1 MKTFLPDQERAG
13 TPSLRIKG
21 RMMPYDEFS
30 VRLKNFCGSLGFNG
44 VEIRH
49 FDSFDD
55 VDGLT
60 ATTFAKDSTRD
71 AVVVLTCRVSYN
83 PNWGSYCGMP
93 QLLVREKY
101 EDAVVHCPA
110 SFITPFLQQYR
121 FAQEHIY
128 LTETE
133 QGQYL
138 ITIPESILKKDG
150 ENQAGRLIIDLDR
163 VAERDPEGHFA
174 PVLVNGSMFSFTLSH
189 VLYKSLAALGYAWR
203 KGRSVPIDRYL
214 GSDLF
219 SFVDAE
225 RAVDSRSPFR
235 PTLLPHLR
243 RIVTHRTPN
252 LKAAEIHL
260 GHEFARAVSTFMAAH
275 PPGSKVLCLAG
286 LDIDMAVFAGHEEH
300 YFVPWKACLERTSGD
315 SEEEYALEQDDLYVR
330 LMQQDKQ

>member
-1 MKTFLPDQERAG
+1 
-13 TPSLRIKG
+13 
-21 RMMPYDEFS
+21 MPYDEFS
-30 VRLKNFCGSLGFNG
+30 ARLKNLCGSLGFNG

-55 VDGLT
+55 ADGLT
-60 ATTFAKDSTRD
+60 AATFAKDSTGD

-83 PNWGSYCGMP
+83 PNWGSYCGLP

-101 EDAVVHCPA
+101 EDTVVHCPA
-110 SFITPFLQQYR
+110 SFIIPFLQQYR

-133 QGQYL
+133 QGHL
-138 ITIPESILKKDG
+138 ITIPEGLLKKDG
-150 ENQAGRLIIDLDR
+150 ENPGRLIIDLDR
-163 VAERDPEGHFA
+163 VAEPDREGHIA
-174 PVLVNGSMFSFTLSH
+174 PVLVNGSMFSFALSH
-189 VLYKSLAALGYAWR
+189 ALHDSLAALGYTWK
-203 KGRSVPIDRYL
+203 KGRSIPIDRYL

-219 SFVDAE
+219 SFVDVE

-260 GHEFARAVSTFMAAH
+260 GHEFSRAVSTFMGEH

-300 YFVPWKACLERTSGD
+300 YFVPWKACLERTTGD
-315 SEEEYALEQDDLYVR
+315 FGEEYALEQDDLYVR